1 MVKLVAT
8 SIEVA
13 QSYVADVQAVQ
24 FVEVKPKVEG
34 FVEDVLVDEGEHV
47 KKGQVLF
54 KLSSAELY
62 EEVKEAQANYKQVQA
77 ELKMAEVEADRVKR
91 LVEKDIISPI
101 RLNRHWRKPMSPVCG
116 YSRPNRVCFVR
127 KRIIPIRPSRLLS
140 KGMWTVYRLRS
151 VAWSRRPAC

>member
-1 MVKLVAT
+1 MTRRLFLNYLPFLFLIASFFTSCNRSHEKKSGSKDNTLVVKLVAT

-91 LVEKDIISPI
+91 LVEK
-101 RLNRHWRKPMSPVCG
+101 
-116 YSRPNRVCFVR
+116 
-127 KRIIPIRPSRLLS
+127 LS
-140 KGMWTVYRLRS
+140 LIHI
-151 VAWSRRPAC
+151 